1 MSKLTRTVNIL
12 LSTGRDDM
20 NGSGCIPGYIIS
32 YPLWLDLAGI
42 LLDDEG
48 AEGALARR

>member
-12 LSTGRDDM
+12 LLTGRDDM
-20 NGSGCIPGYIIS
+20 NGSSYIIS